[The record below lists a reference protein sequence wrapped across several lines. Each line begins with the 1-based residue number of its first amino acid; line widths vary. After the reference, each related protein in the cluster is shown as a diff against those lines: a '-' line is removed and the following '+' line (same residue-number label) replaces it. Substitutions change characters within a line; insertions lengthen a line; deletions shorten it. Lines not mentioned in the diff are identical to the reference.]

1 MSLCK
6 QNSILFIRDTSLL
19 NLFNLSFDMKNKYFI
34 DIKIIKNNDPL
45 KISKIIIVEYK
56 FNTFKIIINTIVKYN
71 HIMNNLSINFISLYN

>member
-1 MSLCK
+1 
-6 QNSILFIRDTSLL
+6 
-19 NLFNLSFDMKNKYFI
+19 MKNKYFI

-71 HIMNNLSINFISLYN
+71 HIMNNLSINFISLYNLFFFKKVCSKSA

>member
-6 QNSILFIRDTSLL
+6 QSSILFIRDTSLL
-19 NLFNLSFDMKNKYFI
+19 NLFNFSFDMKNKYFI

-56 FNTFKIIINTIVKYN
+56 FNTFKQMLNITI
-71 HIMNNLSINFISLYN
+71 